1 MNDRVE
7 RLTAGLDDEQRQSL
21 GDLQELADLLARDEG
36 VLEPGPRDH
45 ARLLAAIQTH
55 LPPDRARE
63 PLQGA
68 RGPRGWLALAWSQAA
83 LLQAPYWW
91 AGGLVFLLGLAAAAV
106 EGGSSLTLVFVL
118 LTPVLA
124 AGGVAYAF
132 RPETRTLWEL
142 ERLTSVGV
150 TELLYA
156 RLMLVLAF
164 DGLLSLTL
172 LGVIWVRGP
181 QLVLWR
187 LLLVW
192 LGPMLT
198 LAGIGLYTTLRWGP
212 TAGAVLPLSLWGTF
226 VLMAWWQAMVQAME
240 VQSAVAW
247 LLAQIN
253 GSTMVV
259 LTCVLSA
266 ALGLVLIWESGRL
279 VRRKA
284 WA

>member
-21 GDLQELADLLARDEG
+21 GDLQELADLMAGDDG
-36 VLEPGPRDH
+36 AFEPGPRDH
-45 ARLLAAIQTH
+45 ARLLAAIERH
-55 LPPDRARE
+55 LPPAPARE
-63 PLQGA
+63 PL
-68 RGPRGWLALAWSQAA
+68 RGPQGWLALAWSQAA
-83 LLQAPYWW
+83 LLQAPFWW
-91 AGGLVFLLGLAAAAV
+91 AGVLVLLLGLAAAAV
-106 EGGSSLTLVFVL
+106 EGGSSLALVFVL
-118 LTPVLA
+118 MTPVLA

-132 RPETRTLWEL
+132 RPETWTLWEL

-150 TELLYA
+150 AELLYA

-172 LGVIWVRGP
+172 LGIIWVRGP

-192 LGPMLT
+192 LGPVST
-198 LAGIGLYTTLRWGP
+198 LAGIGLYVTLRWGP
-212 TAGAVLPLSLWGTF
+212 TAGAVVPLGLWGTF
-226 VLMAWWQAMVQAME
+226 VLLAWRQAME
-240 VQSAVAW
+240 RAMEVHSAADW

-253 GSTMVV
+253 GSTIVV
-259 LTCVLSA
+259 LMSLLCA
-266 ALGLVLIWESGRL
+266 ALGLFLVWESGRL
-279 VRRKA
+279 VRERA